1 MPLFRLIRHGQS
13 ASNAGHVTDYPD
25 TIPLTDLGH
34 GQAALVASCFRR
46 APRLIVFSSFD
57 RAVQTATP
65 LCERFP
71 ETPVAVWPVQ
81 EFTYLAPRRYM
92 GTTRQERGEAVAA
105 YWKRLDPRWHDG
117 DGAES
122 FVNFWDRLEAFM
134 ERAAGTRGPVVVFS
148 HGQFLR
154 GVLLRVLSGP
164 LGAQEA
170 MVRFRALRQAITWPN
185 AAMAVLAFSPS
196 MPLVGPVT
204 AGHLPPEML
213 ST

>member
-25 TIPLTDLGH
+25 TIPLTDLGQR
-34 GQAALVASCFRR
+34 QAALVASCFRR
-46 APRLIVFSSFD
+46 APRLVVFSSFD

-71 ETPVAVWPVQ
+71 EASVAVWPVQ
-81 EFTYLAPRRYM
+81 EFTYLAPHRYI
-92 GTTRQERGEAVAA
+92 GTTRKERGEAVVA
-105 YWKRLDPRWHDG
+105 YWKRLDPRWRDG

-122 FVNFWDRLEAFM
+122 FVGFWDRVESFM
-134 ERAAGTRGPVVVFS
+134 ERVARTRGPAVVFS

-154 GVLLRVLSGP
+154 GVVLRVLAGP
-164 LGAQEA
+164 LGAEEA
-170 MVRFRALRQAITWPN
+170 MVRFRAVRQAVAWPN
-185 AAMAVLAFSPS
+185 AAMAVLAVSPA
-196 MPLVGPVT
+196 MPLIGPVT
-204 AGHLPPEML
+204 VEHLPPEML